1 MRQLESGD
9 RGADALPTNVST
21 GTGTSRVASSE
32 AHSHS
37 ASLATALEYSVS
49 RTEDAAERPLHRGL
63 SHAQAMTVA
72 ERLHRAGGIAHVMH
86 IVGATSYEVDRYPP
100 R

>member
-1 MRQLESGD
+1 LLTG
-9 RGADALPTNVST
+9 VSS
-21 GTGTSRVASSE
+21 GTGTSRAASSE
-32 AHSHS
+32 AHSQS
-37 ASLATALEYSVS
+37 ACLATALEYSVS
-49 RTEDAAERPLHRGL
+49 VTEDAAKRPLHRGL

-72 ERLHRAGGIAHVMH
+72 ERLQRAGTIAHVMH